1 MSPAALVEIGWSD
14 TRCWCGR
21 VAAEVRL
28 TPVSGTPDRPAHLV
42 LVGSCTRHATTEGG
56 AGPDLAKLV
65 TPDPPSA
72 DGHPGLEWR
81 DLHTAMLVLGTA
93 SAMVSE
99 ALVVTDGDGRCRLTN
114 AAWSDLSGLSS
125 ARSHGLGWMSA
136 LGVSDRDRL
145 RRQLVTP
152 LTVRVRI
159 QLRSHAR
166 RSHGSL
172 VEMTARPI
180 IDFDRAVVGHLF
192 SFVKAAI
199 PDPPALASA
208 ELESLDVTTRLPD
221 RGQFLDLV
229 HQALDSQDRATTSA
243 VVVVNLEYSGELTT
257 EREAQDLIL
266 MSLASR
272 LTSSVRPGD
281 LVSRTAV
288 GQFAV
293 LCAEVASFNE
303 VIGVAE
309 RLRTVTAELLEIPDG
324 GAWSAASVGVAFPH
338 LPGETAERLLAKAES
353 AAALARSTGGQR
365 VEVIIGTGPGSSDAA
380 PARSMAPIDVDL
392 DLRDPGEYGIDADL
406 GGDSGLQEH
415 LSTASGL
422 LQEPPP
428 H

>member
-28 TPVSGTPDRPAHLV
+28 TPVSGTPDQPAHLL
-42 LVGSCTRHATTEGG
+42 LVGSCSRHTTTEGG
-56 AGPDLAKLV
+56 EEPDLARLI
-65 TPDPPSA
+65 TAEPA
-72 DGHPGLEWR
+72 ANDGHPGLEWR
-81 DLHTAMLVLGTA
+81 DLNTAMLVLGTA

-99 ALVVTDGDGRCRLTN
+99 ALVLTDEDGRCLLTN
-114 AAWSDLSGLSS
+114 AAWSDIAGLSS
-125 ARSHGLGWMSA
+125 ARSRGLGWMSA

-145 RRQLVTP
+145 RRQLVAP
-152 LTVRVRI
+152 VTVRVRI
-159 QLRSHAR
+159 QLRSQAR
-166 RSHGSL
+166 RSHGSP

-180 IDFDRAVVGHLF
+180 IDFDRTVVGHLF
-192 SFVKAAI
+192 SFGTATP
-199 PDPPALASA
+199 PDPALLVGTAS
-208 ELESLDVTTRLPD
+208 EGLDVTTRLPD
-221 RGQFLDLV
+221 RSQFLQLV
-229 HQALDSQDRATTSA
+229 HQALDRQERDTTSA

-309 RLRTVTAELLEIPDG
+309 RLRAVTAELLEIPDG

-380 PARSMAPIDVDL
+380 PARSMTPIDVDL
-392 DLRDPGEYGIDADL
+392 DLRDGGAHGIDGDP
-406 GGDSGLQEH
+406 GGPLGLQEH
-415 LSTASGL
+415 LRAASGL
-422 LQEPPP
+422 FQEPPP